1 MFGRGNEGA
10 KTGWNLESVLPV
22 NSPVTT
28 GHVHVR
34 DAVMLIRWTV
44 VAAAAAG
51 ESLASSWC
59 DTL

>member
-10 KTGWNLESVLPV
+10 KTGWNLESVLPCHFA
-22 NSPVTT
+22 SHYT

-34 DAVMLIRWTV
+34 DAVTLIRWTV

-51 ESLASSWC
+51 ESLASS
-59 DTL
+59 